1 VERIGVVIKAPS
13 IYYYIFK
20 PFRDVELDV
29 GSFVATE
36 VDGLRI
42 ISRVVALRYRN
53 AATDPRLIAQFDEEE
68 TVREIKE
75 TLGIEEALYYTEAK
89 AAVLGARKGGKI
101 YRPQKPVK
109 PLSYVYKTTE
119 SELEEFFSP
128 PEEGTYITIG
138 KIRGTNIPARINA
151 EKLVTHH
158 CAILAS
164 TGAGKSWLTGV
175 IIERL
180 SLLNI
185 PILVIDPHGEYSA
198 MSLPVKEEGGAVSE
212 KVKIKVVGKVDVEPI
227 DNAFKQRYGK
237 PRTYTR
243 VGINPRSLPLRTLE
257 KILDTLYGLTDAQ
270 RRILEEGWQVATSYG
285 ERQPLT
291 TVEELIREVIEGG
304 RHAAP
309 PGYAGE
315 MALRGLEGRLRSL
328 FYTSPIFLTRYGDT
342 YNGEPL
348 KLIDP
353 HAYLTTPA
361 IHVFDVSGLDNLD
374 QQIFLAVLLDQLY
387 RVSTQRKN
395 LTTLI
400 VIEEAH
406 NFAPATATAVS
417 KSYVAKIAREG
428 RKFGLGLCLITQR
441 PAKLDQDVASQAM
454 TQIFKRMIN
463 PNDLKYVTSVAEHL
477 DDPRPLRTLDE
488 TEALITGVSVPAP
501 LLITVDQRWTH
512 HGGTTPKLIRE
523 ERRD

>member
-1 VERIGVVIKAPS
+1 MQRIGVVIKAPS

-20 PFRDVELDV
+20 PFRGVELDV

-36 VDGLRI
+36 IDGMRV
-42 ISRVVALRYRN
+42 ISRVATLRYRN
-53 AATDPRLIAQFDEEE
+53 AATDPRLIAQFNEEE
-68 TVREIKE
+68 TVKEIKE

-89 AAVLGARKGGKI
+89 AVVLGARKGRKI

-109 PLSYVYKTTE
+109 PLTYVYKTTE
-119 SELEEFFSP
+119 QELEEFFSP

-138 KIRGTNIPARINA
+138 KIKGTEIPAKIDA

-164 TGAGKSWLTGV
+164 TGAGKSWLAGV

-180 SLLNI
+180 SVLNL
-185 PILVIDPHGEYSA
+185 PIIVVDPHGEYSA
-198 MSLPVKEEGGAVSE
+198 MSIPLREEGAAVAE
-212 KVKIKVVGKVDVEPI
+212 KTRIYVVGKVDVKPI
-227 DNAFKQRYGK
+227 DDAFRRRYGK

-270 RRILEEGWQVATSYG
+270 RRILEEGWQTATSYG

-291 TVEELIREVIEGG
+291 TAEELIREVIEGG

-328 FYTSPIFLTRYGDT
+328 LYTSPLFLTRYGDA
-342 YNGEPL
+342 YQGEPL

-353 HAYLTTPA
+353 HAYTTTSA
-361 IHVFDVSGLDNLD
+361 IHIFDVSGLDTLD

-387 RVSTQRKN
+387 RAATQRKN
-395 LTTLI
+395 LTTFI

-406 NFAPATATAVS
+406 NFAPAAAPAVS
-417 KSYVAKIAREG
+417 RSYVAKIAREG

-463 PNDLKYVTSVAEHL
+463 PNDLKYVAAVAEHL
-477 DDPRPLRTLDE
+477 DDPKPLKTLDE
-488 TEALITGVSVPAP
+488 TEALITGVAVPAP
-501 LLITVDQRWTH
+501 LLITVDQRWTY
-512 HGGTTPKLIRE
+512 HGGTTPKLIKE